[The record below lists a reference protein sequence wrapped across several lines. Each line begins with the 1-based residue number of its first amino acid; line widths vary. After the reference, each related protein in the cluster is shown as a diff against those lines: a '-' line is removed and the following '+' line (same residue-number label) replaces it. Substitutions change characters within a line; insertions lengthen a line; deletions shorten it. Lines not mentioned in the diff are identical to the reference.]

1 MEQGK
6 RFRENAG
13 MEKNQMLSAVD
24 ECPYSARRE
33 NTFLG
38 SHLSE
43 KMERASLNPSLLTVY
58 LTFTN

>member
-1 MEQGK
+1 MVSRKCRYGK
-6 RFRENAG
+6 
-13 MEKNQMLSAVD
+13 KQMLSAID
-24 ECPYSARRE
+24 EYPYSARRE

-43 KMERASLNPSLLTVY
+43 KIERASLNPSLLMVY